1 MFDYDV
7 GVTGQEAPA
16 RRPGLLGVEPVGE
29 LEIGERLGTRPQTV
43 AQWQF
48 RGLLPPPRW
57 TVSGRPAWNWPD
69 IERWA
74 RDTGRLAASPRP
86 AAKKANGAGRRRGG
100 KTR

>member
-1 MFDYDV
+1 MFAYD
-7 GVTGQEAPA
+7 EAVSDRDTPA
-16 RRPGLLGVEPVGE
+16 RRPGTLGVDPVGE
-29 LEIGERLGTRPQTV
+29 REIGDRLGTRPQTV

-57 TVSGRPAWNWPD
+57 TVSGHPAWNWPD

-74 RDTGRLAASPRP
+74 RATGRLAVSSRP
-86 AAKKANGAGRRRGG
+86 AAKKANGASRRRGG